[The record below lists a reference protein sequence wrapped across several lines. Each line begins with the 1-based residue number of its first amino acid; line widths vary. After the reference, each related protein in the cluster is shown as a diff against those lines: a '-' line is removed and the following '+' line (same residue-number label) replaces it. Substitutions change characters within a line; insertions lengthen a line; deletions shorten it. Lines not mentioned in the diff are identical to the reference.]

1 VREKYICVSNKEIII
16 ISFVYFKHIPLAVPR
31 NTKFL
36 PVHIH

>member
-1 VREKYICVSNKEIII
+1 MCVFLTNKEIVVII
-16 ISFVYFKHIPLAVPR
+16 IIIIYFIYIPLAVHR